1 MIHIAAESPTSADSQ
16 TLMAELSQILA
27 DLTGGD
33 GRASFDPADMLSPRA
48 RFVVARDA
56 GGALL
61 GCGAFRPLQEGVAEL
76 KRMYARRGTKGVG
89 RAILA
94 HLEEEARRLG
104 YREVWL
110 ETRRANATA
119 VGFYE
124 RNGYL
129 RRANFGKYA
138 GNAKAVCFAKKL
150 PAGPRRG

>member
-16 TLMAELSQILA
+16 TQMAELSEILA
-27 DLTGGD
+27 GITGAD
-33 GRASFDPADMLSPRA
+33 GRASFDSADMLSPRA

-56 GGALL
+56 RNTPL

-94 HLEEEARRLG
+94 HLEEEARKLG
-104 YREVWL
+104 SREVWL
-110 ETRRANATA
+110 ETRRVNETA

-124 RNGYL
+124 SNGYL

-138 GNAKAVCFAKKL
+138 GNAKAVCFAKRL
-150 PAGPRRG
+150 SAAPREG